1 MDELE
6 IHFTRIGFNTF
17 MQFKNRFRITIVG
30 KLPKHNFF
38 VSETSH
44 SWLVLPLLLLT
55 QIAIC
60 GQQQLVMVDDFVP
73 KVTKHLK
80 DEYRVDL
87 QNICKTDTDSV
98 DRKIFAEYG
107 AIFISAS
114 GTRLPSRCIFDNEA
128 PVYAYQSGAGLVTKQ
143 VGGGIITL
151 QAPAMNALEN
161 AHSEA
166 RKNGLSIT
174 PRGGTLASTRSY
186 AETVRLWNSRFLP
199 ALNYWAAKGRIS
211 KRDAAGA
218 RLAPISEQ
226 IRRVFEWE
234 ENGMWFSKDRSKS
247 ILYSVAAPGA
257 SQHNFGLALDVMQF
271 SNKSVRDI
279 LAKHGWF
286 QTVKS
291 DLPHFTY
298 LGRKETE
305 LPGLG
310 LKKVTVGGQT
320 FWIPNM

>member
-1 MDELE
+1 MNRIICFLFQVLLASGYSWFALGQCQTGLPDFLLSTKKYLKESFRVELE
-6 IHFTRIGFNTF
+6 T
-17 MQFKNRFRITIVG
+17 V
-30 KLPKHNFF
+30 
-38 VSETSH
+38 
-44 SWLVLPLLLLT
+44 
-55 QIAIC
+55 
-60 GQQQLVMVDDFVP
+60 
-73 KVTKHLK
+73 
-80 DEYRVDL
+80 
-87 QNICKTDTDSV
+87 CKTETDPV

-107 AIFISAS
+107 AIFISAG

-128 PVYAYQSGAGLVTKQ
+128 SVYAYQSGAGLVTKQ
-143 VGGGIITL
+143 IGGGTVTL

-199 ALNYWAAKGRIS
+199 ALNYWAAKGKVA
-211 KRDAAGA
+211 KRDAAAA
-218 RLAPISEQ
+218 RLATVSEQ

-234 ENGMWFSKDRSKS
+234 QNGMWFSKDLSKS

-291 DLPHFTY
+291 DLPHFTF
-298 LGRKETE
+298 LGRKESE
-305 LPGLG
+305 LVSLG
-310 LKKVTVGGQT
+310 LEKVSVGGQT